1 MREAQQQSNTTLS
14 GILFALS
21 GTALFSLKPVVIKLA
36 YQSSPETLEAI
47 TLLTLRMLFTLPF
60 YFFIGWIVYRG
71 SSAKIKKSLNIKMLL
86 GIAVTGSCGY
96 YIAAYLDIWGL
107 QYISAQLERMTLFV
121 YPTIVM
127 ILGFIL
133 FRHRITL
140 NMVFATLLTYAGI
153 AVMYYQESLLVGE
166 DTAKGMLL
174 IALAACSFAF
184 YMVFSKDYIQKIGSR
199 LFTSLAML
207 SSAVFIFIHFLINQP
222 FESLIVTRELYFF
235 IAIIA
240 IPCTVVPSFL
250 ITEAIARIGPEK
262 TSIANGSGPMVT
274 LIAAI
279 SILGEPFS
287 MIYLLGMGLIIYGVY
302 LLSQQH

>member
-1 MREAQQQSNTTLS
+1 MQESIQQPNTTLS
-14 GILFALS
+14 GIFFALS
-21 GTALFSLKPVVIKLA
+21 GTALFSLKPIVIKLA
-36 YQSSPETLEAI
+36 YQSSPEALDAI

-71 SSAKIKKSLNIKMLL
+71 SSDKIKKRLNLNMLL
-86 GIAVTGSCGY
+86 GIAATGFCGY
-96 YIAAYLDIWGL
+96 YLAAYFDMWGL

-121 YPTIVM
+121 YPTIVA

-133 FRHRITL
+133 FRYPITL
-140 NMVFATLLTYAGI
+140 NMLLATLLTYAGI
-153 AVMYYQESLLVGE
+153 AVMYYQESLLAGE
-166 DTAKGMLL
+166 DTAKGMIL
-174 IALAACSFAF
+174 IALAAFSFAF
-184 YMVFSKDYIQKIGSR
+184 YMVFSKGYIQKIGSR

-207 SSAVFIFIHFLINQP
+207 SSAVFIFIHFTINQP
-222 FESLIVTRELYFF
+222 FERLIVSGELYFF

-250 ITEAIARIGPEK
+250 ITEAIARIGPAK
-262 TSIANGSGPMVT
+262 TSIANGSGPMIT

-302 LLSQQH
+302 LLARQY